1 MGISYQC
8 SIYTC
13 NGCGDVYE
21 YEDGK
26 LDNTGAFTCKQCLM
40 IKRLMNLNA
49 AEIAFSGLGLFDIFK
64 PTRGER
70 VYVGSVL
77 LDLDN
82 PPFFV
87 GEGIYFKYAPGF
99 VLFPR
104 GVVGLTPVVG
114 DAASPLDSGEQTR
127 ASEQAGEGATPH
139 PPRA

>member
-8 SIYTC
+8 SIFRC
-13 NGCGDVYE
+13 GDCGDVYE

-26 LDNTGAFTCKQCLM
+26 LDGDVFTCKQCLM
-40 IKRLMNLNA
+40 IRRLMNLNA
-49 AEIAFSGLGLFDIFK
+49 AEIAFTGLGLFDIFK
-64 PTRGER
+64 PTKGER

-87 GEGIYFKYAPGF
+87 GDKIYFKYAPGF

-104 GVVGLTPVVG
+104 GVVPVVA
-114 DAASPLDSGEQTR
+114 DRAIAPASGEDCSTR
-127 ASEQAGEGATPH
+127 AAAKP
-139 PPRA
+139 

>member
-8 SIYTC
+8 SIYRC
-13 NGCGDVYE
+13 NDCGDVYE

-26 LDNTGAFTCKQCLM
+26 LDDTDAFTCKQCLM
-40 IKRLMNLNA
+40 IRRLMSLNS
-49 AEIAFSGLGLFDIFK
+49 AEIAFSGLGLWDIFK
-64 PTRGER
+64 PTKGER

-87 GEGIYFKYAPGF
+87 GDGIYFKYAPGF

-104 GVVGLTPVVG
+104 GVG
-114 DAASPLDSGEQTR
+114 
-127 ASEQAGEGATPH
+127 
-139 PPRA
+139 